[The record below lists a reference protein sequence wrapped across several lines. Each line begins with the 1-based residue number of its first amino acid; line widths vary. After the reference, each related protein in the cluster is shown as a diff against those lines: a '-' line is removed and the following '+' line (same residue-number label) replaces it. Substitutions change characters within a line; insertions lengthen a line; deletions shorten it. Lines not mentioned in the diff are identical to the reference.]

1 MKISLY
7 IALVIALTIPQGA
20 EASGWNFWSWF
31 GKKTEKAPVSIV
43 ATTTP
48 SDNLSREELMKRIVE
63 LEDKLAAA
71 LKSVRELQDSKSQEQ
86 KVTTTS
92 GVKQTSFDKDLIT
105 RVRATVVALDTATSS
120 GSGIVIDSEGHVL
133 APVNIVLIRDAN
145 NSVVDIAK
153 TVSVT
158 FTHGSRAVGQL
169 VGFNEEKGIAVF
181 KVEKQYVKGFTKVG
195 KISSISQ
202 NAIAYIFASSASKV
216 NSLGADIVTGSVS
229 QKTTSHIEIVAK
241 ERPLDNAAVVVSA
254 LGEIIS
260 IPQTVECKV
269 LEEMKH
275 CLSYKISS
283 QPVYDF
289 MPKVLL
295 GMKLFKDKKRHTE
308 TEFLV
313 KGQLEGLYKNV
324 NSSGTIVYAI
334 TSVSGKNSFD
344 NFNTKLVDDEDGKIT
359 KLYLNKLK
367 VAADSLV
374 KAFDVLKAQSHDL
387 NIFFINN
394 APLIAEL
401 DVYQK
406 AILKK
411 IELDNALKYIEYKN
425 KVDYWTAKKNEYD
438 ALLVRPQDATH
449 DYLMEEGVLVEDVV
463 KSLLSEKQRVLDSV
477 SSETIALF

>member
-7 IALVIALTIPQGA
+7 IALVIALSIPQGA
-20 EASGWNFWSWF
+20 EASGWSLWSWF
-31 GKKTEKAPVSIV
+31 GKKTEKAPVSMV

-71 LKSVRELQDSKSQEQ
+71 LKLVKELQESKSQEQ
-86 KVTTTS
+86 KITTTS
-92 GVKQTSFDKDLIT
+92 ASKNISFDKDVVT

-120 GSGIVIDSEGHVL
+120 GSGIIIDSEGHIL
-133 APVNIVLIRDAN
+133 APVNIVLVRDTH
-145 NSVVDIAK
+145 NSVVDITK
-153 TVSVT
+153 TISVT
-158 FTHGSRAVGQL
+158 FANGSRTAGQL

-181 KVEKQYVKGFTKVG
+181 KVEKQYVKSFTKVG
-195 KISSISQ
+195 KTSSIAQDSV
-202 NAIAYIFASSASKV
+202 AYIFASPASKV
-216 NSLGADIVTGSVS
+216 TSLGADIAVGSVS
-229 QKTTSHIEIVAK
+229 QKTVSNIEVVAK
-241 ERPLDNAAVVVSA
+241 ERPLDNAAVVVNGA
-254 LGEIIS
+254 GEIIS

-269 LEEMKH
+269 LEEMKN

-308 TEFLV
+308 TESLV

-334 TSVSGKNSFD
+334 NSVSGKNSFD

-406 AILKK
+406 AVLKK
-411 IELDNALKYIEYKN
+411 MELDNALKYIEYKN

-438 ALLVRPQDATH
+438 GFLVALDKVNH
-449 DYLMEEGVLVEDVV
+449 DYLMEEGVSIETAVR
-463 KSLLSEKQRVLDSV
+463 SLGNEKQRVLDSV